1 MTPERPP
8 LRLRPSFG
16 RAFVVAMAVLAAG
29 CVVVPTTRESYDPD
43 CKMLKR
49 EMTLEVGKVGSFQR
63 CGGNECAAM
72 LAAAGVVT
80 AATAVV
86 SGSIA
91 LVGNVIY
98 WFERQGKCGSTG
110 AETPA
115 S

>member
-1 MTPERPP
+1 MTSG
-8 LRLRPSFG
+8 LRLPQTPCVRLL
-16 RAFVVAMAVLAAG
+16 VAVAALLVAG
-29 CVVVPTTRESYDPD
+29 CVVVPTTRESYDPE

-63 CGGNECAAM
+63 CGGDECAAM

-98 WFERQGKCGSTG
+98 WFERQGKC
-110 AETPA
+110 AKAAPA